1 VSARVVAIS
10 ARKVV
15 GALAGVALL
24 AGCTVEPPPQSPVS
38 GYPGV
43 RSERIELGALT
54 ADGHCSSP
62 FPLSQ
67 LGVRLHTSDGN
78 SYTTPVSVMD
88 GPTSL
93 APGQLDP
100 SAISWNVNFGQFTTT
115 LVYLPPVDLLPYI
128 GGNLVITA
136 WLTREPNIHAKL
148 VVPPRFDC
156 PQYTYLSGRRGS
168 AGPAAG
174 LGGAGEPGPTVRVSL
189 GYLTG
194 PGQRPLVIA
203 RIEDGSGIRA
213 RTVFSPATPLQIL
226 LDGGPGGMGGPT
238 SEFSVGAL
246 SLAHGSAGV
255 GGDGGD
261 GGGAEI
267 SFDESA
273 PELERKVIVTSRGG
287 QGGFGQMGSGRPGRA
302 GALPRF
308 TPAPARALFR
318 DELAHGVPI
327 RVPAAG
333 GPTRHESI

>member
-1 VSARVVAIS
+1 MPNGPVA
-10 ARKVV
+10 
-15 GALAGVALL
+15 
-24 AGCTVEPPPQSPVS
+24 

-67 LGVRLHTSDGN
+67 LSVKLHTSDGS

-100 SAISWNVNFGQFTTT
+100 TAVSWNVNFGQFTTT

-128 GGNLVITA
+128 GGNLVVTA

-148 VVPPRFDC
+148 VVAPRFDC
-156 PQYTYLSGRRGS
+156 PQYMYLSGRRGS

-189 GYLTG
+189 GYVTG

-203 RIEDGSGIRA
+203 RLEDASGIRG
-213 RTVFSPATPLQIL
+213 RTVFSPATPLQIF
-226 LDGGPGGMGGPT
+226 LDGGPGGMGGP
-238 SEFSVGAL
+238 SSDLSVG
-246 SLAHGSAGV
+246 SLTVGHGSAGV

-287 QGGFGQMGSGRPGRA
+287 QGGFGQMGSGRPGRP

-308 TPAPARALFR
+308 TPAPARTLFR

-333 GPTRHESI
+333 GATRHESI